1 MIIPIIMAIIFI
13 IYLIKYWG
21 CIDPE
26 DATITLTGS
35 FFIGLMIF
43 MIGGLIAS
51 EKADTKKT
59 LVYERELYE
68 LKDNTKTYIYKHS
81 SKNVDLYTY
90 LYINKKKD
98 IIKETVECEYTKLHF
113 TKGKPRIVKYKKEI
127 KNPVLAFLFLNGGQ
141 KPEYVIYL
149 PEDSIDKTFS
159 VDLE

>member
-1 MIIPIIMAIIFI
+1 MIVFIIMAIIFI
-13 IYLIKYWG
+13 IYLIKNWKYFDI
-21 CIDPE
+21 IDALP
-26 DATITLTGS
+26 TL
-35 FFIGLMIF
+35 FFGFLIGLVIL
-43 MIGGLIAS
+43 ILGGPLAS
-51 EKADTKKT
+51 ATADTKKT

-68 LKDNTKTYIYKHS
+68 LKDNTKTYIYRRS

-98 IIKETVECEYTKLHF
+98 IIKKNVECEYTKLHF

-149 PEDSIDKTFS
+149 PEDSIDRTFS